1 MAVKL
6 DAQTVHDRLT
16 GWLAR
21 TKPEWRNLTVAPM
34 DVQLGSGFSAEI
46 FFVDVAYEDDG
57 GEQRR
62 TLVVRRQPQ
71 TFEVVFGSDLSLQ
84 ANMMAA
90 LDARGDVPVPAWVGI
105 ETDPELLG
113 APFLVMGR
121 VEGQAATQRPNY
133 NVEGWLVELSPQERG
148 RAFANALEA
157 LAKVHAIDWREGF
170 SFLDRPDRG
179 APGLDQYLG
188 YLSEWHA
195 SLKRDRS
202 MPIVDAAMAY
212 ILENKPAEAEVCVL
226 WGDPTPSNT
235 MWRPDGSVA
244 ALIDWELAA
253 LGPPELDLAW
263 WLYFDDLFSRRFAV
277 TRLDGLPGK
286 DETIAIYERA
296 SGRTLRHM
304 DYYDIVVALRMAL
317 VAAGAFDRQVA
328 IGNIPPGNS
337 SLDNN
342 LMTLYLAERLG
353 LPLPELGADF
363 RAFMANLTPVEDPAE

>member
-1 MAVKL
+1 MSAKL
-6 DAQTVHDRLT
+6 SAKEVHDRLT
-16 GWLAR
+16 GWLVKA
-21 TKPEWRNLTVAPM
+21 KPEWSGLTVAPM

-46 FFVDVAYEDDG
+46 FFVDVAYQDETG
-57 GEQRR
+57 AQRR

-90 LDARGDVPVPAWVGI
+90 LDARGDVPVPAWIGM
-105 ETDPELLG
+105 ETDTDVLG

-121 VEGQAATQRPNY
+121 VDGQAATQRPNY
-133 NVEGWLVELSPQERG
+133 NIEGWLVEMAPAERG
-148 RAFANALEA
+148 HAFESALQA

-179 APGLDQYLG
+179 APGLEQYLG
-188 YLSEWHA
+188 YLVEWHA
-195 SLKRDRS
+195 SLKKGRA
-202 MPIVDAAMAY
+202 MPIIDAAIAH
-212 ILENKPAEAEVCVL
+212 ILANKPADADVCVL

-253 LGPPELDLAW
+253 IGPPELDMAW
-263 WLYFDDLFSRRFAV
+263 WLYFDDLFSRRFGV
-277 TRLDGLPGK
+277 TRLEGLPSR

-328 IGNIPPGNS
+328 IGNIPPENS
-337 SLDNN
+337 SLDSN
-342 LMTLYLAERLG
+342 LMTLYIAERLG

-363 RAFMANLTPVEDPAE
+363 RAFMKNLTPVEEPAD